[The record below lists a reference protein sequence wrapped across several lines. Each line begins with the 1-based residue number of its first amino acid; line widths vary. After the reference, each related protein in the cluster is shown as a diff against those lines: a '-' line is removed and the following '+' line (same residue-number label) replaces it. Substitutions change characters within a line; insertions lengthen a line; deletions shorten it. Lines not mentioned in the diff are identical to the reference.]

1 MYSRRLNLNINLTFS
16 PIKEM
21 EHLNLLFCQR
31 FLIAKAIGHFSSGD
45 GQPVTALA
53 DLLGQGN
60 VEASVSVAVG

>member
-1 MYSRRLNLNINLTFS
+1 
-16 PIKEM
+16 M
-21 EHLNLLFCQR
+21 EHLNLLFCQW

-53 DLLGQGN
+53 DVLGQGN